1 MSFTPSQQDRR
12 TDGSRTKR
20 LSDVAEKKSEN
31 VVSGRRRTHRP
42 YVIVEQCRQK
52 CLRQE
57 QTLTARKETRL
68 ANKKNNNERNS
79 NNISSLV

>member
-1 MSFTPSQQDRR
+1 MGFTPSQQEAR

-20 LSDVAEKKSEN
+20 SSDVTEKKSEN
-31 VVSGRRRTHRP
+31 VVSERRRTHRP

-57 QTLTARKETRL
+57 QTFTACKENRL
-68 ANKKNNNERNS
+68 ANNKNNNKRNA
-79 NNISSLV
+79 NHVSSLV